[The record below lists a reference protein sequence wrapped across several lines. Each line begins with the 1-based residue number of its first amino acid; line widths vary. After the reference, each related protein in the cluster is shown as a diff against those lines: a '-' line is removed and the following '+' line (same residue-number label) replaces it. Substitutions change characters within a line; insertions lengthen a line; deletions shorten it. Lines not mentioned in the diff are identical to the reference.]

1 MRRAKVAANVST
13 LNTVEQIQ
21 RAIEQLP
28 PEDFEKL
35 FAWLEQRP
43 RARPAHYPG
52 PAGEPPVLRDHQ
64 GFLNSY
70 APEDE
75 GLYDDAASR

>member
-1 MRRAKVAANVST
+1 MGRVIT
-13 LNTVEQIQ
+13 TVEQIEQ
-21 RAIEQLP
+21 MIGQLP

-35 FAWLEQRP
+35 STWIEQQR
-43 RARPAHYPG
+43 RAHWTRSAAPERTPAPL
-52 PAGEPPVLRDHQ
+52 VMRDHQ
-64 GFLNSY
+64 AFLNSY